1 MVSGFRNIGK
11 AGWSFLSRVKSAIRI
26 SNKINTSQFLPS
38 LTCYGNVAKW
48 ILYMQECKA
57 IFFFFT
63 LDGKIVHII
72 NTLVMRLALICGIC
86 GTF

>member
-1 MVSGFRNIGK
+1 MDFVHARLK
-11 AGWSFLSRVKSAIRI
+11 EK
-26 SNKINTSQFLPS
+26 
-38 LTCYGNVAKW
+38 
-48 ILYMQECKA
+48 
-57 IFFFFT
+57 FFFT